1 VFSSGAGAFTGGRA
15 WVRKRWAVRP
25 RRQRL
30 IACRVAT
37 WRTQAPG
44 SSYVASL
51 DQRGQAV
58 LYASWAASS
67 AAPMSPVTAYA
78 QATVRAHVAS

>member
-1 VFSSGAGAFTGGRA
+1 M
-15 WVRKRWAVRP
+15 RP

-30 IACRVAT
+30 IAWRVAT

-44 SSYVASL
+44 SSYVASFV
-51 DQRGQAV
+51 QRGQAR

-67 AAPMSPVTAYA
+67 AAPTSPVTAYA
-78 QATVRAHVAS
+78 QATVRDHVAS

>member
-44 SSYVASL
+44 SSYDESF
-51 DQRGQAV
+51 DQRGHAFV
-58 LYASWAASS
+58 
-67 AAPMSPVTAYA
+67 
-78 QATVRAHVAS
+78 

>member
-1 VFSSGAGAFTGGRA
+1 MFSGGRE
-15 WVRKRWAVRP
+15 RDRNRWAVRL

-44 SSYVASL
+44 SSYVASF
-51 DQRGQAV
+51 DQRGQAL

-78 QATVRAHVAS
+78 QSTVRGHVAS